1 MSDATTTSGGPD
13 DAASSGDAVEEKG
26 RRAFLPPVVV
36 GNSVPHTTPFLYA
49 GRAAFGSAHPG
60 VRTDDM
66 GKHDIDDTDESTDD
80 AVEQRTLRAFDGG
93 SDGREAGE
101 GDDTELRERIEKAEE
116 DIEALRDLLDTAVD
130 TISELSD
137 SMTGHDTNDD
147 GEANSDYEPAPET
160 AESGRGFQ

>member
-1 MSDATTTSGGPD
+1 MSDATTSGGPD
-13 DAASSGDAVEEKG
+13 DAASSGDAVEGKAVG
-26 RRAFLPPVVV
+26 RSLSASRRRCPLPTRPD
-36 GNSVPHTTPFLYA
+36 FC
-49 GRAAFGSAHPG
+49 AAERRFSAPDCGGH
-60 VRTDDM
+60 TDDM

-93 SDGREAGE
+93 IDGREAGE

-116 DIEALRDLLDTAVD
+116 DIEALRELLDTAVD

-160 AESGRGFQ
+160 AESARGFQ

>member
-13 DAASSGDAVEEKG
+13 DAASSGDAVEGKG

-36 GNSVPHTTPFLYA
+36 GNPVTHTTPFLYGGA
-49 GRAAFGSAHPG
+49 AAFGLRTLG

-66 GKHDIDDTDESTDD
+66 TGHDTDTDESTDD

-160 AESGRGFQ
+160 AESARGFQ

>member
-13 DAASSGDAVEEKG
+13 DAASSGDAVEGKG

-36 GNSVPHTTPFLYA
+36 GNSVPTHAFLYGGA
-49 GRAAFGSAHPG
+49 AAFGLRTLG

-93 SDGREAGE
+93 IDGREAGE

-137 SMTGHDTNDD
+137 SMTRHDTNDD

>member
-13 DAASSGDAVEEKG
+13 DAASSGDAVEGKG
-26 RRAFLPPVVV
+26 RGASCHRPSSLSSRDA
-36 GNSVPHTTPFLYA
+36 TPFLYA
-49 GRAAFGSAHPG
+49 GRAAFGSAYRG
-60 VRTDDM
+60 VTDQM
-66 GKHDIDDTDESTDD
+66 TTGHDTQTDGSTDD

-160 AESGRGFQ
+160 AESARGFQ

>member
-13 DAASSGDAVEEKG
+13 DAASSGDAVEGKG
-26 RRAFLPPVVV
+26 RGAFLPPVVV
-36 GNSVPHTTPFLYA
+36 GQSVPHTTPFLYA

-66 GKHDIDDTDESTDD
+66 GKHDTDTDESTDD

-93 SDGREAGE
+93 TD

-116 DIEALRDLLDTAVD
+116 DIEALRELLDTAVD

-137 SMTGHDTNDD
+137 NMTGHTTDD

-160 AESGRGFQ
+160 AESARGFQ